1 MDTLNQTSMNREFNI
16 GQLSNVCERMVRIIG
31 L

>member
-1 MDTLNQTSMNREFNI
+1 MCQTSTDREFNI